1 VVDFLKLY
9 SNIKNISNPLPHF
22 QHSNISTALTVVV
35 ALHLSLQHSLVPAS
49 PSQALLQYLPNIQEL
64 VSKEEQK
71 VGLVSGNTQYL
82 AYGKGSAR

>member
-1 VVDFLKLY
+1 
-9 SNIKNISNPLPHF
+9 
-22 QHSNISTALTVVV
+22 
-35 ALHLSLQHSLVPAS
+35 LQHSLVPAS

-82 AYGKGSAR
+82 AYGKGSARKAEVHK